1 VRALVVAGIVVAALW
16 CGARAATAAP
26 TVDRASQIDAL
37 GAEDRRD
44 VERAVAAITD
54 HAAQADAELLFAAAR
69 ACEDKLDDPGRAA
82 AIYARI
88 VRELPDA
95 RVAPPARRRLAELR
109 PLIGAHGETAALAAE
124 LAQLTAHADQRPAA
138 AVLARGGLLAEA
150 TWPGAP
156 AAALWLAD
164 WLRRAGRLAEAQARY
179 AIVIVR
185 WPTTPEAHEA
195 LRGAA
200 AAAIDAL
207 DWPLARRLA
216 DRLPDVDPADR
227 SVRDDLRA
235 SAARG
240 RRRAQLYAAAWLVL
254 AVAFLALLASLA
266 EATWRSPRDVRAQA
280 LRPPIEILFLAPVAA
295 VLIGVAFTAHRL
307 IAPAVATIALGG
319 LVFAYLSGATLDHLR
334 RQHRRARLR
343 GLLHLALCLVSVV
356 ALAYIALT
364 RDHLV
369 DLLLETVR
377 FGPES

>member
-1 VRALVVAGIVVAALW
+1 MAGPPSTAPLADP
-16 CGARAATAAP
+16 RPAAP
-26 TVDRASQIDAL
+26 TAAQRAAQIDAL
-37 GAEDRRD
+37 GAADRRD

-82 AIYARI
+82 LIYAR
-88 VRELPDA
+88 VVAEFPDA
-95 RVAPPARRRLAELR
+95 RVVPPARRRLAELR

-124 LAQLTAHADQRPAA
+124 LAQLTAHADERPPA
-138 AVLARGGLLAEA
+138 AVLARGALLAEA
-150 TWPGAP
+150 AWPGAP

-164 WLRRAGRLAEAQARY
+164 WLRRAGRVAEAQARY
-179 AIVIVR
+179 AIVIAR
-185 WPTTPEAHEA
+185 WPATPQAHEA

-200 AAAIDAL
+200 TAAMDAL
-207 DWPLARRLA
+207 DWPLAQHLA
-216 DRLPDVDPADR
+216 DRLPDVEPADR
-227 SVRDDLRA
+227 SVRDDLRT

-240 RRRAQLYAAAWLVL
+240 QRRARLYAAAWLVL
-254 AVAFLALLASLA
+254 AGALLALLASLA
-266 EATWRSPRDVRAQA
+266 EATWRSPRGARAQA
-280 LRPPIEILFLAPVAA
+280 LRPPIEIIFLAPVVA

-307 IAPAVATIALGG
+307 IAPAVATISLGG
-319 LVFAYLSGATLDHLR
+319 LVLAYLSGATLDHLR

-343 GLLHLALCLVSVV
+343 GLLHLALCLASVV

-364 RDHLV
+364 RDHLL